1 MAAASPT
8 TTFCPLLL
16 QLDHPAARRQR
27 AACPGC
33 GKHLA
38 IGSLAFGL
46 GVVRSRV
53 LPPGGAMLVGLF
65 GVLGMALLSA
75 PDLAEWLLHRAF
87 LMDAY
92 PVVRMAG
99 FLAMLPYGSGWIWLG
114 YGLWQPPGG
123 RS

>member
-1 MAAASPT
+1 MVMAAASPT

-53 LPPGGAMLVGLF
+53 LPPGAAMMTGLF
-65 GVLGMALLSA
+65 DVRGPALLSVL
-75 PDLAEWLLHRAF
+75 DLAEWLLYLAL

-92 PVVRMAG
+92 SLVRMSG
-99 FLAMLPYGSGWIWLG
+99 SSAMLPYGSGWIWLV
-114 YGLWQPPGG
+114 Y
-123 RS
+123 